1 MAAECKSISVNYVR
15 ARAFVAEKLYLI
27 RREEGRIDRVYD
39 VVELAI
45 CYSMEP
51 EWKVFSAITR
61 LGTNTSPDKKYSK
74 LDFDVVFVTK

>member
-1 MAAECKSISVNYVR
+1 M
-15 ARAFVAEKLYLI
+15 AEKLYLI

-61 LGTNTSPDKKYSK
+61 LGTNTSPDKKYTK
-74 LDFDVVFVTK
+74 LDHDWILTSLL